1 MEHNCLLKSIQTS
14 HLEHELSSHGVEYFY
29 SVIFL
34 ISIGVFLSGP
44 WLGVLLLFLPL
55 AIIYFHVILK
65 YLTILGSFH
74 DVSRHINL
82 LKLLELS
89 VIPLHCGNTP
99 FL

>member
-29 SVIFL
+29 SVI
-34 ISIGVFLSGP
+34 GVFLWGP